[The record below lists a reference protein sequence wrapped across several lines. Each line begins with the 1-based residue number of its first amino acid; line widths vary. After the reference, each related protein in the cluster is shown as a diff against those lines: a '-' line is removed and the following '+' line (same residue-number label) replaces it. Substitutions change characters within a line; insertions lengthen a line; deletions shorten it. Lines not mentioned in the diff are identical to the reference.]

1 MAILIG
7 GPNDMEKGLKELL
20 EHKGGSGIL
29 LFFFSLFLCLIYL
42 ILGQGGGRGK
52 EPKPETEPKP
62 SDDLSQ
68 EEKNRMQAAVKA
80 CIDFQMAP

>member
-1 MAILIG
+1 MVILIG
-7 GPNDMEKGLKELL
+7 GPNNMEKGLKEFL

-29 LFFFSLFLCLIYL
+29 LLFFNLFHYLVYL
-42 ILGQGGGRGK
+42 IIGQGGGTGK
-52 EPKPETEPKP
+52 EPKPATEPKP

-80 CIDFQMAP
+80 WFDFQMAP

>member
-29 LFFFSLFLCLIYL
+29 LLFFNLFLYLIYL
-42 ILGQGGGRGK
+42 ILGQGGGTGK

-80 CIDFQMAP
+80 CFDFQMAP

>member
-29 LFFFSLFLCLIYL
+29 LLFFNLFSL
-42 ILGQGGGRGK
+42 
-52 EPKPETEPKP
+52 P
-62 SDDLSQ
+62 DLSDPRPRGR
-68 EEKNRMQAAVKA
+68 NRQRAEARDGAQA
-80 CIDFQMAP
+80 Q